1 MKMHNQR
8 GFTLIE
14 VIISI
19 AALGIICAVLLKLF
33 VLAGDTNRRAGDVQE
48 AQVAVASAAETLI
61 SSDSME
67 DGLIL
72 LGLPV
77 SEGSLDGRYT
87 LVNGSF
93 NVVLDISEAP
103 GDYPGELFDLNVT
116 AVSGDRELAAIK
128 TAKYYGGGAH
138 D

>member
-1 MKMHNQR
+1 MMKRNQK

-33 VLAGDTNRRAGDVQE
+33 VLAGDTNRRAGDIQE
-48 AQVAVASAAETLI
+48 AQVAVASAAETLTGA
-61 SSDSME
+61 DSLE
-67 DGLIL
+67 DGLTM

-77 SEGSLDGRYT
+77 SDDSLDGRYT
-87 LVNGSF
+87 LAHGSF

-103 GDYPGELFDLNVT
+103 EDYPGELFELSVK
-116 AVSGDRELAAIK
+116 AIGGSRELAAIK
-128 TAKYYGGGAH
+128 TAKYYGGEAH